1 MENTNQDK
9 SSPWP
14 KRLVLGGVI
23 LAVLGFFL
31 LVGQGSSIDS
41 IFNPQTSNIVEFT
54 GEQSE
59 TLELE
64 RGCYRLVQ
72 IAGSA
77 TLNVTLTAVDGSN
90 LTGEPLSE
98 KSCKLDWQPQSPS
111 ATYSTTASWEVQEG
125 SYFLEVTCSEDCTST
140 SSWFISIDDMQ
151 KGFFSNNMLVIGL
164 SMCCFSILIL
174 PMGLIL
180 SYSNSKNKNPNVV
193 LMNQHGHPVHLENLP
208 PHIAQ
213 QIQEELTNIQPQQQQ
228 QIAPPFAN
236 QPQTPQQQS
245 DVRDGSL
252 EVQQGK
258 LMTTEQVYAL
268 MRGDIE
274 SAQNFNP
281 GGPIDN
287 EKVMDDAANAV
298 AIASWDEGVPTQA
311 VESKSST
318 PQQQPKS
325 RKTPEKTESTS
336 SWKDWD
342 EMN

>member
-1 MENTNQDK
+1 MENTNQDR

-14 KRLVLGGVI
+14 RRLVLGGI
-23 LAVLGFFL
+23 IFAVLGFFL

-41 IFNPQTSNIVEFT
+41 IFNPQTSNVVEFS
-54 GEQSE
+54 GEDSE
-59 TLELE
+59 TLDLE

-72 IAGSA
+72 ITGSS

-90 LTGEPLSE
+90 LTGEAITE

-111 ATYSTTASWEVQEG
+111 ATYSTTASWDLQEG
-125 SYFLEVTCSEDCTST
+125 SYFLEVTCPDDCTST
-140 SSWFISIDDMQ
+140 SSWLISIDDMQ
-151 KGFFSNNMLVIGL
+151 KGFFSNNLLVIGL
-164 SMCCFSILIL
+164 SMCCLSILVL
-174 PMGLIL
+174 PMGLVL

-213 QIQEELTNIQPQQQQ
+213 QIQEELTNFPPQQQ

-281 GGPIDN
+281 GGQIDN

-298 AIASWDEGVPTQA
+298 AIASWDEGAPTQP
-311 VESKSST
+311 VDTKSPT
-318 PQQQPKS
+318 PQQPKL
-325 RKTPEKTESTS
+325 RKTPEKSESSS